1 MSTKLAKL
9 NTRKEP
15 LSGDITVRRKEDK
28 IQLVREP
35 KIVLCTLDAET
46 GIKMANE
53 LFHQADII
61 LKATSNLEE

>member
-1 MSTKLAKL
+1 MSTKLSKI

-35 KIVLCTLDAET
+35 KIVLCTMDAET
-46 GIKMANE
+46 GIKMAND
-53 LFHQADII
+53 LFHQADVI
-61 LKATSNLEE
+61 LKATGDLEE